1 MLAIVKGWLLPMDD
15 VAPAS
20 FYVRVLWVVVQLIA
34 VYLLSNQVSPFF
46 YQRF

>member
-1 MLAIVKGWLLPMDD
+1 MVNVVRTWLLPSDIA
-15 VAPAS
+15 VSA
-20 FYVRVLWVVVQLIA
+20 FYLRVLWIVVQLIM